1 MTADPSR
8 LSISRLL
15 GSMTVGQVWA
25 FAAAIFGLLAGSFTA
40 GYQVSESLHVKSA
53 RDVTGLEDEVKGTAE
68 KNRFLA
74 LYLRFMLAKDKLD
87 LSAYNANAREHFE
100 TTRDALDGFVGE
112 RVDSES
118 LVLHKGGSLATI
130 RFKDGT
136 TWELPPEIHM
146 VEEL

>member
-8 LSISRLL
+8 LSVTRLL

-53 RDVTGLEDEVKGTAE
+53 RDLAGLEEEVEGSAE

-74 LYLRFMLAKDKLD
+74 LYLRFMLAKDQLD
-87 LSAYNANAREHFE
+87 RTEHDENAWEHYE
-100 TTRDALDGFVGE
+100 TTRNALDRFVRE

-118 LVLHKGGSLATI
+118 LILHKGGSLATI

-136 TWELPPEIHM
+136 TWELPPDIHM
-146 VEEL
+146 VEML